1 MLLKQLNK
9 KMSLLNKILVSFFI
23 NLIKFYSFFSPFFYR
38 GVCRFNPSCSQ
49 YSIQAISKYG
59 LIIGIYKSIVRL
71 LKCHPFG
78 KHQFDKLKKGQ
89 VK

>member
-9 KMSLLNKILVSFFI
+9 KMSLLNKIFVSFFI

-38 GVCRFNPSCSQ
+38 GVCRFNTRCSQ

-59 LIIGIYKSIVRL
+59 PIIGIYKSIVRL

>member
-9 KMSLLNKILVSFFI
+9 KMSVLNKIFIRFFI
-23 NLIKFYSFFSPFFYR
+23 NLIKYYSFFSPFFYR
-38 GVCRFNPSCSQ
+38 GVCRFNPTCSQ
-49 YSIQAISKYG
+49 YAIQAISKYG
-59 LIIGIYKSIVRL
+59 PLIGIYKSIGRL

-78 KHQFDKLKKGQ
+78 KHQFDKFKKGQ

>member
-9 KMSLLNKILVSFFI
+9 KMSLLNKIFVSFFI

-59 LIIGIYKSIVRL
+59 LIIGIFKSIVRL
-71 LKCHPFG
+71 LKFHPFG

>member
-1 MLLKQLNK
+1 MCIRD
-9 KMSLLNKILVSFFI
+9 S
-23 NLIKFYSFFSPFFYR
+23 FYR
-38 GVCRFNPSCSQ
+38 GTCRFNPTCSQ
-49 YSIQAISKYG
+49 YAMKTILKYG
-59 LIIGIYKSIVRL
+59 PIIGPYKSLVRL